1 MTILY
6 AVCAAVG
13 GTILVCQFLMTLLGL
28 GHDHGADFGGD
39 VGHDF
44 GHGGDHVAGHGD
56 TVTDGHDVQH
66 HHHGPAWF
74 FGVVTFRTMTA
85 ALTFF
90 GLAGLAA
97 RSNGVQPLPAIVI
110 ALAAG
115 AAAMYGV
122 HWMMRTL
129 YRLRASGNVRIDRAV
144 GCRGTVYLTVPG
156 NRGGVGKIHLNLQ
169 NRTMEYQAT
178 TAADALPTGATIVVV
193 GVVNSD
199 TVEVA
204 LAPEPEKVTHA

>member
-6 AVCAAVG
+6 GVCAAIG
-13 GTILVCQFLMTLLGL
+13 GTVLVCQFLMTLLGL
-28 GHDHGADFGGD
+28 GHDHDLTGD
-39 VGHDF
+39 AGHDF
-44 GHGGDHVAGHGD
+44 DDGSQPGDDGLPGGD
-56 TVTDGHDVQH
+56 HDVQH
-66 HHHGPAWF
+66 HHHGPNWF
-74 FGVVTFRTMTA
+74 FGMVTFRTVTA

-97 RSNGVQPLPAIVI
+97 NSNGVTPFPAMLI

-115 AAAMYGV
+115 AAALYGV

-129 YRLRASGNVRIDRAV
+129 YSLRASGNVRIDRAV
-144 GCRGTVYLTVPG
+144 GCSGVVYLNVPG
-156 NRGGVGKIHLNLQ
+156 QRGGTGKIHLNLQ
-169 NRTMEYQAT
+169 NRTMEYQAL
-178 TAADALPTGATIVVV
+178 TAGDALPTGANIVVV

-204 LAPEPEKVTHA
+204 LAPQTEKVAHA